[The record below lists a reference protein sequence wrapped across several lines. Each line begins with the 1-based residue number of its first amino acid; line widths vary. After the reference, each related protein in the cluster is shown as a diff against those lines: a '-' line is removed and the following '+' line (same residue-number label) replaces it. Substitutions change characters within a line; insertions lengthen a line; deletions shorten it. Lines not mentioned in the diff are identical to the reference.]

1 MNQALD
7 RSHEMKRCPECNSV
21 FPVTE
26 MFCELDGV
34 PLIDADE
41 GNDEE
46 EQKIYT
52 VSTREV
58 DQQARQP
65 DSSQKTVAIIAV
77 AGVAIGLVL
86 FLVYYAM
93 TRQPA
98 TENSNQSSLSSSM
111 VQPPGPLSPSHP
123 SPVASASPSV
133 EPSPSPS
140 ATPSPSTNP
149 SPGRVE
155 LSSNPISTAGDG
167 KTRRGPVI
175 IWLTDGSSIEAD
187 EAWQTGE
194 GIWYRRRG
202 IVTLLNP
209 NQVKT
214 IEKPAPATPLPS
226 ASQTPTP

>member
-1 MNQALD
+1 
-7 RSHEMKRCPECNSV
+7 MKRCPECDSV
-21 FPVTE
+21 FPDTE
-26 MFCELDGV
+26 KFCELDGAQLV
-34 PLIDADE
+34 DADDE
-41 GNDEE
+41 GNDVT
-46 EQKIYT
+46 EQEIFNL
-52 VSTREV
+52 STREV
-58 DQQARQP
+58 DQQARRP
-65 DSSQKTVAIIAV
+65 ESSQKTVAIVAV

-93 TRQPA
+93 TRQPT
-98 TENSNQSSLSSSM
+98 TENSNQSSLSSSI
-111 VQPPGPLSPSHP
+111 VPPPGPLLPSYR
-123 SPVASASPSV
+123 SSVASSSPSV

-149 SPGRVE
+149 SPERVE
-155 LSSNPISTAGDG
+155 LSSNPISTAADG
-167 KTRRGPVI
+167 KTRTGPVI
-175 IWLTDGSSIEAD
+175 IRLTDGSSIEAD

-226 ASQTPTP
+226 ASQTPAR

>member
-1 MNQALD
+1 
-7 RSHEMKRCPECNSV
+7 MKRCPECDSV
-21 FPVTE
+21 FPDTE
-26 MFCELDGV
+26 KFCELDGAQLV
-34 PLIDADE
+34 DADDE
-41 GNDEE
+41 GNDVT
-46 EQKIYT
+46 EQEIFNL
-52 VSTREV
+52 STREV
-58 DQQARQP
+58 DQQARRP
-65 DSSQKTVAIIAV
+65 ESSQKTVAIVAV

-93 TRQPA
+93 TRQPT
-98 TENSNQSSLSSSM
+98 TENSNQSSLSSSI
-111 VQPPGPLSPSHP
+111 VPPPGPLLPSHR
-123 SPVASASPSV
+123 SSVASSSPSV

-149 SPGRVE
+149 SPERVE
-155 LSSNPISTAGDG
+155 LSSNPISTAADG
-167 KTRRGPVI
+167 KTRTGPVI
-175 IWLTDGSSIEAD
+175 IRLTDGSSIEAD

-226 ASQTPTP
+226 ASQTPAR

>member
-1 MNQALD
+1 
-7 RSHEMKRCPECNSV
+7 MKRCPECDSV
-21 FPVTE
+21 FPDTE
-26 MFCELDGV
+26 KFCELDGAQLV
-34 PLIDADE
+34 DADDE
-41 GNDEE
+41 GNDGT
-46 EQKIYT
+46 EQEIIHL
-52 VSTREV
+52 STREV
-58 DQQARQP
+58 DQPARRP
-65 DSSQKTVAIIAV
+65 ESSQKTVVIVAV

-93 TRQPA
+93 TRQPT

-111 VQPPGPLSPSHP
+111 VQPPGPLLPSHP
-123 SPVASASPSV
+123 SPHPSASPSV

-149 SPGRVE
+149 SPERVE
-155 LSSNPISTAGDG
+155 LSSNPISTAAEG
-167 KTRRGPVI
+167 KTRTGPVTI
-175 IWLTDGSSIEAD
+175 RLTDGSSIEAD

-214 IEKPAPATPLPS
+214 IERLAPATPLPS
-226 ASQTPTP
+226 ASQTPTR

>member
-1 MNQALD
+1 
-7 RSHEMKRCPECNSV
+7 MKRCPECDSV
-21 FPVTE
+21 FPDTE
-26 MFCELDGV
+26 KFCELDGAQLV
-34 PLIDADE
+34 DANDE
-41 GNDEE
+41 GNDVT
-46 EQKIYT
+46 EQEIFNL
-52 VSTREV
+52 STREV
-58 DQQARQP
+58 DQQARRP
-65 DSSQKTVAIIAV
+65 ESSQKTVAIVAI

-98 TENSNQSSLSSSM
+98 TENSNQSSLSSSI
-111 VQPPGPLSPSHP
+111 VQPPGPLLPSHR
-123 SPVASASPSV
+123 SSVASASPSV

-149 SPGRVE
+149 SPERVE
-155 LSSNPISTAGDG
+155 LSSNPISTAADG
-167 KTRRGPVI
+167 KTRSGPVTI
-175 IWLTDGSSIEAD
+175 RLTDGSSIEAD

-214 IEKPAPATPLPS
+214 IEKLAPATPLPS
-226 ASQTPTP
+226 ASQTPTR